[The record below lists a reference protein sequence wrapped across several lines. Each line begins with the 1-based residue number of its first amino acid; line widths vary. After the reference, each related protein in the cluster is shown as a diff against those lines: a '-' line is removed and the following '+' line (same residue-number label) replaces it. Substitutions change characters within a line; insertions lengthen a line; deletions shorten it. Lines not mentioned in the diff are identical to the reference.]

1 MLHLHPRRIR
11 QLIIKH
17 MYKRAIKILIKD
29 LSYNREDKKNFNII
43 FFLIKDVE
51 YLMAGGLHKSFIEIT
66 KTDL

>member
-1 MLHLHPRRIR
+1 MLYLHPRRIR

-51 YLMAGGLHKSFIEIT
+51 YHNGWWALQKLYRNK
-66 KTDL
+66 